1 MSILLAVILVW
12 SILGH
17 ITTLWLTLIEW
28 RSTTINAILVGFA
41 CGPGVWL
48 FVLSAYIVDRLDRR
62 S

>member
-1 MSILLAVILVW
+1 VILVW

-28 RSTTINAILVGFA
+28 RSTTINCLLVGFA